1 MVLFIHES
9 KQVDLHP
16 LIRLLTQ
23 LWPTK
28 PIDADIVRR
37 IFLDGLSRDDLVTN
51 KLGGI
56 R

>member
-1 MVLFIHES
+1 MLIVIHES
-9 KQVDLHP
+9 KQLDLHP

-37 IFLDGLSRDDLVTN
+37 IILDGLSRDDLVTN
-51 KLGGI
+51 KPGGI
-56 R
+56 T